1 MLRAKGIII
10 ILLFLAIPPNAFC
23 WGFFAHKQINY
34 DAVFLLPPAMISFY
48 KQNID
53 FITEHA
59 VDPDKRRYAIPEEG
73 PRHYIDMDQYGS
85 FPFANL
91 PQHWGDAIQHYSE
104 DSLVAHGIAPWWI
117 SSMHF
122 RLKRAF
128 ELKNPEVILKLSAE
142 IGHYIADIHVP
153 LHTSSNHNGQK
164 TDQIGIHGFWES
176 RLPELFTQQHYDLI
190 NGKAQY
196 IEKPLQYIWQR
207 IYESALASDSV
218 LYLEKNLAN
227 ATPSD
232 LRYAFERRN
241 GMVVKQYSSNYAI
254 MYHTKLN
261 GMVERRMRSSIF
273 TVASFWY
280 TAWVDA
286 GQPNL
291 DLLGK
296 IKLSSVAQ
304 ADQKFLQSAWL
315 GAKIMGRSCSN

>member
-1 MLRAKGIII
+1 MIF
-10 ILLFLAIPPNAFC
+10 FLASPPHAFC

-34 DAVFLLPPAMISFY
+34 DAVFLLPPAMIPFY
-48 KQNID
+48 KLNID

-73 PRHYIDMDQYGS
+73 SRHYIDMDQYGS

-91 PQHWGDAIQHYSE
+91 PQHWGDAIQQYSE

-117 SSMHF
+117 SSMHL
-122 RLKRAF
+122 RLKKAF
-128 ELKNPEVILKLSAE
+128 ELKNPEAILKLSAE

-164 TDQIGIHGFWES
+164 TDQVGIHGFWES
-176 RLPELFTQQHYDLI
+176 RLPELFAQQHYDLI
-190 NGKAQY
+190 NSKAQY

-207 IYESALASDSV
+207 VYESSLASDSV
-218 LYLEKNLAN
+218 LSLEKNLAN
-227 ATPSD
+227 SIPSD
-232 LRYAFERRN
+232 MRYAFETRN
-241 GMVVKQYSSNYAI
+241 GMVVKQYSSSYATL
-254 MYHTKLN
+254 YHTKLN

-286 GQPNL
+286 GQPDL
-291 DLLGK
+291 QLLGK
-296 IKLSSVAQ
+296 VKLSSEAQ
-304 ADQKFLQSAWL
+304 TDQKLLQSAWL